1 MEQLWKD
8 KIKGE
13 NIKTTIAESL
23 AVLRKGNF
31 DSIKEEDEVNSS
43 VEEYSYTSELNKKV
57 VVTAK
62 NNEHE
67 VGNEDIKIEEP
78 YLEDNSRKANSLQ
91 FSSENL
97 LRKFEERRK
106 DFLFEAESIRKSKTT
121 KNTRILTVDE
131 YLEHESDQKLHK
143 SHMDNPHDD
152 SKLAV
157 SHRSGLT
164 TPSDMLKPD
173 IEPKPQDLHRPTQA
187 KGHLTSI
194 DKRDSVKQLH
204 NKNKALSR
212 IDVARSSASLL
223 NVSHDKSHV
232 SAFMTKPMNTS
243 KLVTEKDRERRGA
256 KVSSK
261 SPFPHSATS
270 KVKSSVFVG
279 LKRPSQVPERKEKR
293 RVVANYSASM
303 RVDSKSRRVTELEK
317 GPEDDKVNF
326 LEF

>member
-1 MEQLWKD
+1 M
-8 KIKGE
+8 
-13 NIKTTIAESL
+13 
-23 AVLRKGNF
+23 LRKGNF

-57 VVTAK
+57 VVAGR
-62 NNEHE
+62 NMEHE
-67 VGNEDIKIEEP
+67 AGNEDIKIEEP
-78 YLEDNSRKANSLQ
+78 YLEDNARKANSLQ

-173 IEPKPQDLHRPTQA
+173 IEPKPSQSINS
-187 KGHLTSI
+187 KVHLTSI
-194 DKRDSVKQLH
+194 DKRYSVKQLQNR
-204 NKNKALSR
+204 NKVLSR
-212 IDVARSSASLL
+212 IDVARSTASLL
-223 NVSHDKSHV
+223 NSSHDKSHV
-232 SAFMTKPMNTS
+232 SAFMSKPMNTS
-243 KLVTEKDRERRGA
+243 KLGAEKQS
-256 KVSSK
+256 KKMSSK
-261 SPFPHSATS
+261 SPFPHSSTS
-270 KVKSSVFVG
+270 KVRNSVFVG
-279 LKRPSQVPERKEKR
+279 LKRPSHVPERKEKR
-293 RVVANYSASM
+293 RAMANYSASM
-303 RVDSKSRRVTELEK
+303 RVDPKGRRITEPEK
-317 GPEDDKVNF
+317 RSEEERVNF